1 MSFEAVV
8 TISAIT
14 EVIVISAISLT
25 LINAFS
31 HGALA
36 RFVFGQKQRPVAK
49 VPAAEAVQDEELQY
63 RRAA

>member
-8 TISAIT
+8 LISAIT
-14 EVIVISAISLT
+14 EISAISLT
-25 LINAFS
+25 LINAFF

-36 RFVFGQKQRPVAK
+36 WFVFRQKQQPV
-49 VPAAEAVQDEELQY
+49 VIGPAAEVVQDEELPY